1 MGSKGWYLSG
11 LIIAALTAAA
21 LVAPAAA
28 PAGAAALLS
37 LHSYPAV
44 ETARGP
50 ARTAA
55 LPGGGL
61 LVVNAFGAVTSQAA
75 DGRVNWT
82 RTSSSLYQ
90 DWGVQWQT
98 PSYVLSP
105 QLPWGSNPVNPL
117 QFSGANTGLVNDVT
131 PFATGDLTGDGNT
144 DVAVAEV
151 VGVDTTDQTDCAGC
165 MTPFDVPGSTL
176 HLGTFVTVLDG
187 RTGRTLYDELDPGY
201 VTQLA
206 IVGGRLVVGDES
218 GDPQRPDGIGAWGS
232 VTTVQALSFIPG
244 GHGLVARQDWQYST
258 GSPWARL
265 LGVAVT
271 GPDTVAISWSD
282 TPEGLGVPGPPDGH
296 VLLFDARTGAAR
308 WQVRTAGYPVL
319 LAADPSRKELVTVE
333 LTDPT
338 VSTGYAVD
346 SLKLTNGSIA
356 VSGPQQAGA
365 LPLSLAVSQ
374 PAGNAGSE
382 WAVGA
387 VNAKVPPGAGG
398 YNATSGRVSLIDPA
412 TGQEAWSTE
421 LPKNADG
428 VPQPGGVVFAGGAV
442 VAGSWLSTVYYPTA
456 GKPYSQLDSVTAL
469 SAADGTTRWQQT
481 GDPGDPMSLSVS
493 PDGQSVHAV
502 TSRQVIETYSADG
515 SVSRAAA
522 APGDLLSGVTASVT
536 GPGSTDLVAG
546 DENGEVYA
554 YDGADLAD
562 GRPGG
567 PRVLWHTMLPGPVQ
581 DVVTA
586 DLNGSQVVVAAATTA
601 VAVLDARTGRIIT
614 LISLH
619 GAYVWTVSA
628 ASDGATPVAVVPG
641 RSLTAYALATGK
653 VKWRYQPP
661 GTAMFSNAAA
671 ADGIVAAEYSG
682 AEISGNPAA
691 TMGTV
696 GIDAATGKPA
706 WAVPADPATTQR
718 GQLWQGVIA
727 SPAIPGAGGYGVAT
741 SWETPDGQG
750 RVEVRDI
757 RTGTLLYADT
767 DDVLDFHTGFAADSQ
782 LGLVAI
788 SQQGAALITPAG
800 PQDNTITANGLSATV
815 ASSAGTGPVLLIAN
829 AETYAYGPDL
839 FTAASA
845 NDLAID
851 NTFNAGTVLSA
862 DFAGNGTDQVVALP
876 PNWDAFQIVNSEIGR
891 AVNPNFETLQHG
903 LDVLTLTAG
912 TSSAS
917 GNAAPPPAN
926 GPASGTWRPAPAW
939 QEPARQGGAQP
950 FFIVGRHAKG
960 NAANGA
966 ADAAAPPGYSPAQ
979 MRSYL
984 GLSGDGS
991 GQTIAIADAYRD
1003 PTIVADAEQ
1012 FSTQFGLPGVCG
1024 AGGTA
1029 GDCFKLKVT
1038 RPDGTAGTDQ
1048 NWDLET
1054 ALDVEWTHAL
1064 APRATIMLV
1073 EAHDQTFGALFRA
1086 VDDAVAA
1093 HPAAVSM
1100 SWGIN
1105 YEFSDEA
1112 YYDGHC
1118 AVTATVCVVASGD
1131 YGHPGSYPAYNPHV
1145 IAVGGTTLNLAAD
1158 GSVMSELAWSDSG
1171 GGTSWVEPEP
1181 AYQQQ
1186 VTSGSGR
1193 QMPDVSFDADPATG
1207 VAVYDGS
1214 NYQGQTGWFQVGGT
1228 SVGAPSWSAILAD
1241 ADQLRAAAGR
1251 APLTAAGYAAQL
1263 AIYDLPAGALA
1274 EISSGPPNGFCPVG
1288 CTPGPGFEDVTGL
1301 GSPRQ
1306 GIDAALAAAP

>member
-1 MGSKGWYLSG
+1 MGPKARYLSG
-11 LIIAALTAAA
+11 LIIAAVTVAAFA
-21 LVAPAAA
+21 APAAV
-28 PAGAAALLS
+28 PARATAGLS
-37 LHSYPAV
+37 LQSYPAV

-61 LVVNAFGAVTSQAA
+61 LVVNALGEVTSQAA

-82 RTSSSLYQ
+82 RSSSSLYR

-98 PSYVLSP
+98 PSYVLTP
-105 QLPWGSNPVNPL
+105 QLPWGTNPVNPL
-117 QFSGANTGLVNDVT
+117 QFSGANVGLVNDVT
-131 PFATGDLTGDGNT
+131 PFAVGDLAGDGGT

-151 VGVDTTDQTDCAGC
+151 VGVDTTGDTDCAGC

-206 IVGGRLVVGDES
+206 IVGGRLIVGDET

-232 VTTVQALSFIPG
+232 VTTVRALSFVPAG
-244 GHGLVARQDWQYST
+244 QDLAAHQDWQYST

-271 GPDTVAISWSD
+271 GPDTVAVSWSD

-296 VLLFDARTGAAR
+296 VLLFDARTGTTR
-308 WQVRTAGYPVL
+308 WQVRTTGYPVL
-319 LAADPSRKELVTVE
+319 LAADPSRQELVTVE

-338 VSTGYAVD
+338 VSTGYTVD
-346 SLKLTNGSIA
+346 GLKLADGSTT
-356 VSGPQQAGA
+356 VSVSQSGA
-365 LPLSLAVSQ
+365 LPLSLAVGQ
-374 PAGNAGSE
+374 PGRNAGSE

-387 VNAKVPPGAGG
+387 VNAKVPAGAGG

-412 TGQEAWSTE
+412 TGREAWSAE
-421 LPKNADG
+421 LARDADG
-428 VPQPGGVVFAGGAV
+428 VPQPGGVVFAAGAV
-442 VAGSWLSTVYYPTA
+442 VAGSWLSTVWYPTA
-456 GKPYSQLDSVTAL
+456 KRPDTQLDSVTAL
-469 SAADGTTRWQQT
+469 SVADGATRWQQT

-493 PDGQSVHAV
+493 ADGQAVRAV
-502 TSRQVIETYSADG
+502 TSRQVIESYSGDG
-515 SVSRAAA
+515 SVSSSTA
-522 APGDLLSGVTASVT
+522 APGDLLSAVTASVT

-562 GRPGG
+562 GRAAG
-567 PRVLWHTMLPGPVQ
+567 PRVLWQTMLPGPVQ
-581 DVVTA
+581 DIVTA
-586 DLNGSQVVVAAATTA
+586 NLSGNQVLVAAATTA

-614 LISLH
+614 LVSLPS
-619 GAYVWTVSA
+619 AYDWTVAVA
-628 ASDGATPVAVVPG
+628 ADGATPVAVVPG

-653 VKWRYQPP
+653 VKWRYQAP
-661 GTAMFSNAAA
+661 GTAMFSNAAV
-671 ADGIVAAEYSG
+671 ADGIVAAEYSS
-682 AEISGNPAA
+682 AEISGNAA
-691 TMGTV
+691 STMGTV

-727 SPAIPGAGGYGVAT
+727 SPAIPAAGGYGVAT
-741 SWETPDGQG
+741 SWETPQGEG

-767 DDVLDFHTGFAADSQ
+767 DDVLDFHTGFAADPR

-788 SQQGAALITPAG
+788 SQQGAALITPTG
-800 PQDNTITANGLSATV
+800 SQDNTITANGLSATV
-815 ASSAGTGPVLLIAN
+815 AGSAGTGPVLLIAN

-839 FTAASA
+839 FTSTSA

-851 NTFNAGTVLSA
+851 DTFNAGTVLSA

-876 PNWDAFQIVNSEIGR
+876 ANWDAFQIVNSEIGR
-891 AVNPNFETLQHG
+891 PVNPYFETLQHG
-903 LDVLTLTAG
+903 LDVLTLTPG
-912 TSSAS
+912 SPSSS
-917 GNAAPPPAN
+917 GSAAPPPPAG
-926 GPASGTWRPAPAW
+926 GPVNAARQPAATW
-939 QEPARQGGAQP
+939 QEPARQGGARP
-950 FFIVGRHAKG
+950 FFIVERHAK
-960 NAANGA
+960 AAA
-966 ADAAAPPGYSPAQ
+966 ADSAAGGTPPPGYSPAQ
-979 MRSYL
+979 MNAYL
-984 GLSGDGS
+984 GLTGDGS
-991 GQTIAIADAYRD
+991 GQTIAIVDAYRD

-1029 GDCFKLKVT
+1029 GDCFKLKVS

-1048 NWDLET
+1048 GWDLET

-1073 EAHDQTFGALFRA
+1073 EAHDSTFASLFRA
-1086 VDDAVAA
+1086 VDVAVAA

-1100 SWGIN
+1100 SWGEPF
-1105 YEFSDEA
+1105 EFSDET

-1118 AVTATVCVVASGD
+1118 AVTSTVCVVSSGD
-1131 YGHPGSYPAYNPHV
+1131 YGHPGSYPAYSPHV

-1158 GSVMSELAWSDSG
+1158 GSVISELAWSDSG
-1171 GGTSWVEPEP
+1171 GGQSWVEPGP
-1181 AYQQQ
+1181 GYQQQ
-1186 VTSGSGR
+1186 VAPGNWR
-1193 QMPDVSFDADPATG
+1193 QLPDVSYDADPATG
-1207 VAVYDGS
+1207 VAVYDGTS
-1214 NYQGQTGWFQVGGT
+1214 YQGQTGWFQVGGT

-1263 AIYDLPAGALA
+1263 AIYGLPAGDLA
-1274 EISSGPPNGFCPVG
+1274 EITSGPPNGFCPVG
-1288 CTPGPGFEDVTGL
+1288 CTPGPGFDDITGL
-1301 GSPRQ
+1301 GSPRH